1 MLKQTVSYEDFD
13 ENKVTETLYF
23 NLTKT
28 ELADH
33 LDLEDELKEIQQ
45 DFTGRGDRSLEK
57 HEIRRVLELVKT
69 FMRLSYGVRS
79 DDGKRFMKSPERWQE
94 FTETGAYDAFLFS
107 LFQDP
112 EKAFAFMI
120 GILPKDAREAAIK
133 AAEKDGISPELRK
146 AAVLAAQGE
155 QREKA
160 EKAEAAKQEA
170 SIHQIKAP
178 VEVPAVQED
187 PQPTLSTPPTQDE
200 LTRMTEWMAR
210 QK

>member
-1 MLKQTVSYEDFD
+1 MLKQTVTYEDFD

-28 ELADH
+28 ELADN
-33 LDLEDELKEIQQ
+33 LDLEDELKQIQQ
-45 DFTGRGDRSLEK
+45 DFTNVGDRTLEK

-112 EKAFAFMI
+112 EKAFAFLI

-133 AAEKDGISPELRK
+133 ASEKEGLSPELRK
-146 AAVLAAQGE
+146 AAVIAAQAE
-155 QREKA
+155 QTER
-160 EKAEAAKQEA
+160 AEAAAEA
-170 SIHQIKAP
+170 KKEAEKP
-178 VEVPAVQED
+178 KLVEVSSPVAD
-187 PQPTLSTPPTQDE
+187 PQPKLSEPPTQEE
-200 LTRMTEWMAR
+200 LSRLTEWMAR